1 MGSYCQQ
8 DWRASECEQQRGGVP
23 QGRRLRSPVG
33 RKVARRRAGIR
44 LMRSIGSYEIVSLLG
59 DGGMGSVYKAR
70 DPRFDRLVAVKLL
83 HPHYQRDPG
92 IVQRFR
98 SEAVIQAKLNHPG
111 IVRVIDFVETGD
123 ELAMVQ
129 EYVEGRPLSAI
140 LDSAPAGLGESLASD
155 LTCQVLSALGHAHA
169 RGLVHRDVKPANIL
183 VWESE
188 GQRVAKV
195 TDFGI
200 AKILGDDKK
209 MTATGAKMGTLAYM
223 SPEHIRSP
231 KSVDARSDLYSVGVT
246 LYEMLSG
253 RLPFPQDTEYEL
265 MRHVLEVEP
274 PPLPACAPPASA
286 RLQAILDRSLSKDPA
301 DRFASA
307 EEFAAA
313 LRGETANVAAPRRRT
328 TQVRAAA
335 PGLAPPVPAAGR
347 GVGPWAVGALVGLAA
362 VAALTFGIV
371 RGTPAPPSTAAAPD
385 TRNARAEAEAAA
397 ARSKA
402 EAAEAELAKLK
413 ARAEAEAQAQAQAQI
428 QAQAEQAEATERR
441 REAVQLLRA
450 ELDAATTRSRALLD
464 GGRPEQ
470 AREVV
475 RAALDGVPGH
485 LATDVAG
492 ESDSLRRLLD
502 QAAESL
508 IAKQTAAATEEA
520 RLRIQRDQVVAARQL
535 YDQGKFTEAKNACE
549 QLLRQPDLDPEVRR
563 SADRLMADSL
573 EGLRRVFAGTRA
585 GPAVTKKNP

>member
-1 MGSYCQQ
+1 
-8 DWRASECEQQRGGVP
+8 
-23 QGRRLRSPVG
+23 
-33 RKVARRRAGIR
+33 
-44 LMRSIGSYEIVSLLG
+44 MRSIGSYEIVSLLG

-98 SEAVIQAKLNHPG
+98 AEAVIQAKLNHPG
-111 IVRVIDFVETGD
+111 IVRVIDFVDNGD

-140 LDSAPAGLGESLASD
+140 LDGSPTGLGESLASD

-169 RGLVHRDVKPANIL
+169 RGLVHRDIKPANIL

-274 PPLPACAPPASA
+274 PPLPASAPPVSA
-286 RLQAILDRSLSKDPA
+286 RLQAILDRSLAKDPT

-313 LRGETANVAAPRRRT
+313 LRGETAGVAAPRRRT
-328 TQVRAAA
+328 TLVRPAA
-335 PGLAPPVPAAGR
+335 PGVAQPVSAAGS
-347 GVGPWAVGALVGLAA
+347 GVGQWVVGACVGLAA
-362 VAALTFGIV
+362 VAAITFGIV
-371 RGTPAPPSTAAAPD
+371 RGTPAPPSTAAPD
-385 TRNARAEAEAAA
+385 PRNARAEAEAAA

-413 ARAEAEAQAQAQAQI
+413 ARAEAEAQAQAQAQV
-428 QAQAEQAEATERR
+428 QAQAEQAEAAERR

-450 ELDAATTRSRALLD
+450 ELDAATTQSRALLD

-492 ESDSLRRLLD
+492 ESDALRRLLD
-502 QAAESL
+502 QATESL
-508 IAKQTAAATEEA
+508 IAKQAAAATEEA
-520 RLRIQRDQVVAARQL
+520 RLRVQRDQVLAARQL

-563 SADRLMADSL
+563 STDRLLAESL